1 MGKVVAFRL
10 ELESPPRDSRTL
22 YEQLIVRKPDLY
34 RILSSLSMRLTP
46 GSRLR
51 RALLRE
57 SVPFGFAAFNRR
69 DFDPVFVQFA
79 QDIEYEAPAGAH
91 ALGVSGTIHGRDALR
106 EVYEDALEHW
116 TWWQITPAW
125 MLDLGDT
132 LAVLGASHVRGRE
145 SGLEIAEE
153 WASVYEI
160 RGGLVAHQRD
170 FLSWEEALRAI
181 PVDPNTVPVPLRR
194 RAGGVATI
202 AADVIT

>member
-22 YEQLIVRKPDLY
+22 YEQLIVRKSDLY
-34 RILSSLSMRLTP
+34 RILSSLSMRLKP

-91 ALGVSGTIHGRDALR
+91 ALGVAGTIHGRDALR

-125 MLDLGDT
+125 MLDRAT
-132 LAVLGASHVRGRE
+132 RSPSWAPAMSVVAKAASRSRRSGRP
-145 SGLEIAEE
+145 STR
-153 WASVYEI
+153 SV
-160 RGGLVAHQRD
+160 
-170 FLSWEEALRAI
+170 
-181 PVDPNTVPVPLRR
+181 
-194 RAGGVATI
+194 AGSSRTSATS
-202 AADVIT
+202 